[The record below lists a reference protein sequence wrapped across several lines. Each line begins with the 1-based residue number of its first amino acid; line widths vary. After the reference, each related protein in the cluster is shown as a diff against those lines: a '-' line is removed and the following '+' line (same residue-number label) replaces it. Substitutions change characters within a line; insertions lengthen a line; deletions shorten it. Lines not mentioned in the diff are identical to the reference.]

1 MNKDIIEIL
10 LKIKLEN
17 LSESS
22 QFEFIEC
29 LKFYNEHMKKMEIP
43 LELKNKLFKKMID
56 ICKGFKTHNSLK
68 DIYAILDVIYDN
80 NKELSMFLYK
90 KGAFS
95 QLEIKEEYIE
105 NEYIYIR
112 PANINCSN
120 SYKNFLSSHSITYF
134 FYLNR
139 EKYKEF
145 LEIDKGLAFR
155 VNLNLLENWG
165 K

>member
-17 LSESS
+17 LSEGSN
-22 QFEFIEC
+22 FEFIKC
-29 LKFYNEHMKKMEIP
+29 LESYNEHMKKMEIP

-68 DIYAILDVIYDN
+68 DIYVILDVIYDN
-80 NKELSMFLYK
+80 DKELSMFLYK

-112 PANINCSN
+112 PANTNCSN
-120 SYKNFLSSHSITYF
+120 IYKYSLSSHSIAYF